1 MAARQVIIPPLKVE
15 EHNEK
20 ESWKK
25 FLRRFQIAVI
35 GKTFLNKDE
44 DLEEGEKERVE
55 SHRKGAMLLN
65 CIGEQGMEIFDT
77 FGIEVTNIRYG
88 DLETRFEEFF
98 TRRENKILLRHRMLV
113 SEQKDEEDVTG
124 FMERVTKMASQC
136 QFGALRE
143 DMIMQVVIKG
153 MKDDKLRN
161 DLLVMADLTLEVLK
175 ATCLRYESADRTA
188 MELKDRRS
196 RDIEVEQASE
206 EVRCFRCRQTG
217 HFARECPQEPS
228 CYSCGERGHLSI
240 ACPTKRA
247 GREVTCY
254 GCGERGHIASSC
266 PQNKFS
272 RGNARGQSGNHRIP
286 GWQRSRGGRG
296 RPNAGRGHSYEVK
309 DKEYSTWEEV
319 RETGV
324 LDESL

>member
-1 MAARQVIIPPLKVE
+1 MTARQVVIPPLKVE
-15 EHNEK
+15 DHNEK

-44 DLEEGEKERVE
+44 DLEGEEKERVE

-77 FGIEVTNIRYG
+77 FGVEVTNIQYE
-88 DLETRFEEFF
+88 DLERRFEEFF

-113 SEQKDEEDVTG
+113 CEQKDEEDVTG
-124 FMERVTKMASQC
+124 FIERVTKMAGQC
-136 QFGALRE
+136 QFGALKE

-161 DLLVMADLTLEVLK
+161 DLLVKADLTLDELK

-188 MELKDRRS
+188 MELKDRKF
-196 RDIEVEQASE
+196 RDGEVEQASE
-206 EVRCFRCRQTG
+206 EGRCFRCRQTG

-228 CYSCGERGHLSI
+228 CYSCGERGHMSV

-247 GREVTCY
+247 GREVICY
-254 GCGERGHIASSC
+254 KCGERGHIVSSC
-266 PQNKFS
+266 PQNRF
-272 RGNARGQSGNHRIP
+272 RSGNTRGRLGNNRTQ
-286 GWQRSRGGRG
+286 GWRRVGGGRG
-296 RPNAGRGHSYEVK
+296 QPNLGRGHGYEVK
-309 DKEYSTWEEV
+309 DKEFGTWEEV

-324 LDESL
+324 LNESL